1 MEKLY
6 NVVDCVIS
14 PNKIIT
20 RVIGESLSCGTGVI
34 SQTNNHNTISNV
46 QCDLTEPTD
55 TLDGVLSFLNNKL
68 SKSKNTERANV
79 FSMAN
84 YSNFANRIYK
94 ECLS

>member
-1 MEKLY
+1 
-6 NVVDCVIS
+6 
-14 PNKIIT
+14 
-20 RVIGESLSCGTGVI
+20 
-34 SQTNNHNTISNV
+34 
-46 QCDLTEPTD
+46 
-55 TLDGVLSFLNNKL
+55 LDGVLSFLNNKL